1 MTEKT
6 CAFCRHIGGHY
17 WGDIDRQDHFCGK
30 KDERR
35 RDGRTS
41 SGDAAQDFMDDFCR
55 FYDAS
60 ARQKACRY
68 FEETDPLGA
77 AEIALMERFDAK
89 GVARFQFFSREN
101 GEAERHP
108 SRLFERDS
116 YADERRSDGFYK
128 GYRLTNVGRLRWEHH
143 LASST
148 TQAAE

>member
-1 MTEKT
+1 MNTKT

-35 RDGRTS
+35 RDGRTR
-41 SGDAAQDFMDDFCR
+41 SGDAAQDFMDDFRR

-68 FEETDPLGA
+68 FDAADPLGGD
-77 AEIALMERFDAK
+77 EVRLMSLFDAK
-89 GVARFQFFSREN
+89 GLAHFKFFSEEN

-108 SRLFERDS
+108 KVLFERDH
-116 YADERRSDGFYK
+116 YADQKRDDGHYRA
-128 GYRLTNVGRLRWEHH
+128 YRLTNVGRLRWEQH
-143 LASST
+143 LAST
-148 TQAAE
+148 ATPAA